1 MLLQLWLAKKLQ
13 ISFLITGPSMYIKL
27 ACFLFLAVPL
37 IAQDVLVI
45 DVRTTQE
52 WQSGH
57 LEEAQHIEWQ
67 DILSISESVSKDKEI
82 YLYCR
87 SGNRSGKA
95 TKILID
101 AGYINAINAGS
112 IQEASNLLRSKI
124 IK

>member
-1 MLLQLWLAKKLQ
+1 MHL
-13 ISFLITGPSMYIKL
+13 KL
-27 ACFLFLAVPL
+27 ACFLFLAFPL
-37 IAQDVLVI
+37 IAQGILVI

-57 LEEAQHIEWQ
+57 LEEAIHIEWQ

-95 TKILID
+95 AKILID

-112 IQEASNLLRSKI
+112 IQEANNLLKSKI